1 MTVYHFIAAKRKR
14 YAKTD
19 YTHRKKKSIL
29 CNTPVK
35 CVFGERV
42 FDLMKKPLD
51 FLI

>member
-35 CVFGERV
+35 CVIGERV
-42 FDLMKKPLD
+42 YDSMKKIIN
-51 FLI
+51 FVI